1 MSSLMRANS
10 PFDLGGAVDMVL
22 LDGCGTRDR
31 LTMRWV
37 VAGRNGPQP
46 RVALTAEMGHE
57 YSAICRGRVHG

>member
-37 VAGRNGPQP
+37 VAR
-46 RVALTAEMGHE
+46 
-57 YSAICRGRVHG
+57 S